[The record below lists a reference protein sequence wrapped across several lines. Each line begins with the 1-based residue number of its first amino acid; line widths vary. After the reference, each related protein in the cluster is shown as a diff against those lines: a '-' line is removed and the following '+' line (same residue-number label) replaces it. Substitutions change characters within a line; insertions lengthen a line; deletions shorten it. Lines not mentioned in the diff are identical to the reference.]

1 MLLAEGVPAH
11 GAPDRGLGVA
21 AVQGVEIHLRAVAE
35 EVGHDAPVAV
45 LQRGRLTAADPRFEA
60 PRVPRQVELGSRS
73 QPVDEVCEGV
83 EAADAE
89 DLVQLRKGVE
99 VLRTRRAGRERRTR
113 RELVDAETRPQ
124 LVEQEAHL
132 RLGPDPDDTDAQGFA
147 AVPAPDPVELH
158 FKFGALEV
166 VQRDRVDDALVGGS
180 LCPLVHLQHELRANR
195 VLDAVRAEAHQV
207 LALRGIVRVV
217 PVADVDEVDRIRGQ
231 AARPLDELGQRP
243 CGRLRS
249 EQAGRLRVADVQQ
262 VRQRIVRAD
271 RVDEVT
277 LQALRDQDGRHLTP
291 VASARDAAIA
301 TPTLDS

>member
-1 MLLAEGVPAH
+1 M
-11 GAPDRGLGVA
+11 
-21 AVQGVEIHLRAVAE
+21 QGVEIHFLAVAE

-60 PRVPRQVELGSRS
+60 QRVPRQVELGARS
-73 QPVDEVCEGV
+73 QPVDEVRGGV
-83 EAADAE
+83 ETADAE
-89 DLVQLRKGVE
+89 DLVQLREGVE
-99 VLRTRRAGRERRTR
+99 VLRTRRAGRERRAR

-124 LVEQEAHL
+124 VVEEEAHL

-147 AVPAPDPVELH
+147 AVPAPDPVELR
-158 FKFGALEV
+158 FKVGALEV
-166 VQRDRVDDALVGGS
+166 VQRDRVDDALVGRS
-180 LCPLVHLQHELRANR
+180 LCPLVHVQHEARADR

-207 LALRGIVRVV
+207 LALCEIVRVV
-217 PVADVDEVDRIRGQ
+217 PVADVDEVDCIRRQ

-243 CGRLRS
+243 RGRFRS

-277 LQALRDQDGRHLTP
+277 LQALRDQDGRHLLP
-291 VASARDAAIA
+291 
-301 TPTLDS
+301 